1 VVSQGRVAAGVAR
14 RYACRRKGNV
24 SRRSALELDLK
35 GLTVMMQ
42 EDEAA
47 DWVEVRAVTVINCS
61 SEVVFSFACDPF
73 NDVRWLTNVGRTEQL
88 TAGPIGLGSRFR
100 QAPVFL
106 GVPVEVEWEVVDFVA
121 NRRIRS
127 RSVAGPLV
135 FVRQYDC
142 EPAGP
147 GAQITKFVRLNLAVV
162 SPFVTRAA
170 AVALLGNAADRALR
184 RLKALLEGGSSLD
197 HGS

>member
-1 VVSQGRVAAGVAR
+1 MI
-14 RYACRRKGNV
+14 
-24 SRRSALELDLK
+24 E
-35 GLTVMMQ
+35 

-47 DWVEVRAVTVINCS
+47 DWVEVRAAAVINCP
-61 SEVVFSFACDPF
+61 SEIVFSFACDPF
-73 NDVRWLTNVGRTEQL
+73 NDIRWLTNVGRTEQL

-127 RSVAGPLV
+127 RSVAGPLA

-147 GAQITKFVRLNLAVV
+147 GAQITKFVRLNLALVP
-162 SPFVTRAA
+162 PFVTRAA
-170 AVALLGNAADRALR
+170 AVALLGNAADRALW
-184 RLKALLEGGSSLD
+184 RLKVLLEGGSSPD
-197 HGS
+197 HAS